1 MGIDWTHQLAEQL
14 DRHWRRQ
21 LRPRYDGL
29 TDAEYFWEPVA
40 STWNIRPRG
49 HGRAAIAAGGGDFI
63 IDYAYPEPTPAPVTT
78 IAWRLAHLIVSV
90 FGTRVA
96 DHFGGP
102 PVDDLAFNYAGTA
115 AQALRQLDDVY
126 AAWLAGVKSLGE
138 AGLAR
143 PCGPA
148 EGPLAEYPMATLVLH
163 INREALHHG
172 AEIALLRDL
181 YANRLPISRRPA
193 SRLGGSIY
201 SCPTS
206 GDRTATGKSPEQR
219 HVSVLEISLRCT
231 VVAVQPVFH
240 VAVLVSWQRVSPVQV
255 HCADVPQ
262 PGLFQHPPRRGI
274 DSHRGGDNLADA
286 QFAEGAPDQG
296 LRPLG
301 RIPPAPRADTQPV
314 THARHRDITRWR
326 VGPVHHRRGG
336 GRHRPQPE
344 PSDEPAVAGV
354 SGPEPKA
361 TVTVVVGQ
369 EPGQDLG
376 LDLRPRL
383 GRGIEETHNPWIT
396 VQRQQVI
403 SVRRGELPQHQPRG
417 DLHGLHDTDRCAGPA
432 GSQPNSLP
440 PSDGKIA
447 LAAA

>member
-193 SRLGGSIY
+193 SGPGGSIY

-206 GDRTATGKSPEQR
+206 GDRTVTGKSPEQR
-219 HVSVLEISLRCT
+219 QILCL
-231 VVAVQPVFH
+231 
-240 VAVLVSWQRVSPVQV
+240 
-255 HCADVPQ
+255 
-262 PGLFQHPPRRGI
+262 
-274 DSHRGGDNLADA
+274 
-286 QFAEGAPDQG
+286 
-296 LRPLG
+296 
-301 RIPPAPRADTQPV
+301 
-314 THARHRDITRWR
+314 
-326 VGPVHHRRGG
+326 
-336 GRHRPQPE
+336 
-344 PSDEPAVAGV
+344 SD
-354 SGPEPKA
+354 
-361 TVTVVVGQ
+361 
-369 EPGQDLG
+369 
-376 LDLRPRL
+376 R
-383 GRGIEETHNPWIT
+383 
-396 VQRQQVI
+396 
-403 SVRRGELPQHQPRG
+403 
-417 DLHGLHDTDRCAGPA
+417 
-432 GSQPNSLP
+432 
-440 PSDGKIA
+440 
-447 LAAA
+447 LAAAPFLPGARSWAARALQDHGITVSVVSLPEDLRQRLLEAQRHQFR

>member
-1 MGIDWTHQLAEQL
+1 MGIDWTHQLAGQL

-63 IDYAYPEPTPAPVTT
+63 IDYAYPEPAPAPVTT

-193 SRLGGSIY
+193 SRPGGSIY

-219 HVSVLEISLRCT
+219 QKSTFAIRLIIFN
-231 VVAVQPVFH
+231 VA
-240 VAVLVSWQRVSPVQV
+240 
-255 HCADVPQ
+255 
-262 PGLFQHPPRRGI
+262 
-274 DSHRGGDNLADA
+274 
-286 QFAEGAPDQG
+286 
-296 LRPLG
+296 
-301 RIPPAPRADTQPV
+301 
-314 THARHRDITRWR
+314 
-326 VGPVHHRRGG
+326 
-336 GRHRPQPE
+336 
-344 PSDEPAVAGV
+344 AVAGCV
-354 SGPEPKA
+354 VVLNSKPANALDDKAEA
-361 TVTVVVGQ
+361 TVNRRRQ
-369 EPGQDLG
+369 
-376 LDLRPRL
+376 LRQNREVL
-383 GRGIEETHNPWIT
+383 R
-396 VQRQQVI
+396 
-403 SVRRGELPQHQPRG
+403 
-417 DLHGLHDTDRCAGPA
+417 A
-432 GSQPNSLP
+432 
-440 PSDGKIA
+440 
-447 LAAA
+447 